1 VDIDSCSP
9 HQKPTTIMIPFFR
22 KIRKTLADDNKP
34 LKYLRYAIGEIV
46 LVVIGILIALQINNW
61 HNNNVEK
68 RVEKEILNEI
78 LVNLETD
85 IENIEI
91 KKKENDLYFKHNQLV
106 LDHLKN
112 KTPLTDSLKHYYS
125 YLYGFGNFQPM
136 TVAYEDL
143 KSRGLNIIKNKTL
156 RKKIAELYDYQ
167 YYYIV
172 DDIRQAIGN
181 IETIHQNQIN
191 SKLKTEMSYVSAQPV
206 NLIALQNDI
215 QFQETLQ
222 NILFYRWY
230 TNDRFENGKQEM
242 IKVKKVIEN
251 ELNKD

>member
-1 VDIDSCSP
+1 
-9 HQKPTTIMIPFFR
+9 MIPFFR

-78 LVNLETD
+78 LVNLGAD
-85 IENIEI
+85 LQNIEI

-143 KSRGLNIIKNKTL
+143 KSRGLNIIKNQAI
-156 RKKIAELYDYQ
+156 RKEISELYEYK
-167 YYYIV
+167 YYFMV
-172 DDIRQAIGN
+172 EDIRQAIEN
-181 IETIHQNQIN
+181 IQTIHKNQIIT
-191 SKLKTEMSYVSAQPV
+191 KLITKSSYASAQPI
-206 NLIALQNDI
+206 NLVALQNDI
-215 QFQETLQ
+215 QFQETLK
-222 NILFYRWY
+222 NIAFSRRW
-230 TNDRFENGKQEM
+230 TNNRLDEGKEEILKV
-242 IKVKKVIEN
+242 IKKIEN
-251 ELNKD
+251 ELNKN